1 MWEARNEWCVCST
14 RDGKLS
20 LMTREYRE
28 DMIAICHIFEEE
40 VPTHV
45 VRVFNDVKDAILYIE
60 DIELV
65 NEIIENL

>member
-1 MWEARNEWCVCST
+1 MWDVRNEWCVCSD
-14 RDGKLS
+14 RSGRLS

-28 DMIAICHIFEEE
+28 DMIAICMMMEEE

-45 VRVFNDVKDAILYIE
+45 VRVFTDVKEAIIYIE

-65 NEIIENL
+65 NELIEKL